1 MRKNNWLII
10 SVLITTLLVTGSS
23 CDKDDDVVQ
32 TPVTRAQL
40 LARSWKQTD
49 LLASTPG
56 GSPVSVFLT
65 VMEACQ
71 RDNIWTFKSDGTYIV
86 TEGATKCDPTDP
98 DTTTTGTWQLIETD
112 TKIIIDDVNE
122 APQTLS
128 ITELT
133 SSSLKIN
140 GNISYGGSTI
150 NGTAVFQPQ

>member
-1 MRKNNWLII
+1 MRKNSWLLI
-10 SVLITTLLVTGSS
+10 SALVTTLLVTGTS
-23 CDKDDDVVQ
+23 CDDDEDVVQ
-32 TPVTRAQL
+32 IPVTRAQL

-49 LLASTPG
+49 LLAVGPNG
-56 GSPVSVFLT
+56 PVSVFLT

-86 TEGATKCDPTDP
+86 TEGATKCDPADP
-98 DTTTTGTWQLIETD
+98 DTTTSGTWQLIETD

>member
-1 MRKNNWLII
+1 MRKNSWLLI
-10 SVLITTLLVTGSS
+10 SALVITLLVTGSS
-23 CDKDDDVVQ
+23 CDKDDDVIQ

-49 LLASTPG
+49 LLASVPG
-56 GSPVSVFLT
+56 GSPTSVFLT

-86 TEGATKCDPTDP
+86 TEGATKCNAADP
-98 DTTTTGTWQLIETD
+98 DTATTGTWVLTDSD
-112 TKIIIDDVNE
+112 TKITIDDVNE
-122 APQTLS
+122 AAQTFS

-140 GNISYGGSTI
+140 GNITYGGTAI